1 MTLPTGTTFG
11 DSLQINSKRIDKL
24 DADIFKLT
32 ELLGRTAKAS
42 LGNNESISRLTEA
55 VVVLSDL
62 LEKQIDGKG

>member
-1 MTLPTGTTFG
+1 MPIPTGTTFT
-11 DSLQINSKRIDKL
+11 DMAQINSKRIDKL

-42 LGNNESISRLTEA
+42 LSNNESIARLTEA

>member
-1 MTLPTGTTFG
+1 MPIPTGTTFT
-11 DSLQINSKRIDKL
+11 DMVQINSKRIDKI
-24 DADIFKLT
+24 DADILKLT

-42 LGNNESISRLTEA
+42 LRLTEA